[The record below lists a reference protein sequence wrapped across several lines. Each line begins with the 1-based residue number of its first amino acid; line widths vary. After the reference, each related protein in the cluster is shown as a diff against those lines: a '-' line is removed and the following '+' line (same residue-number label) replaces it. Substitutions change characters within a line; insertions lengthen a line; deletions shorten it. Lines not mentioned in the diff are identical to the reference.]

1 MFVKTCL
8 IKRVFITC
16 ISVKSMYVT
25 NIDSIERDGDLVRRI
40 PKMKFLNDK
49 IYDACAR
56 GILT

>member
-1 MFVKTCL
+1 
-8 IKRVFITC
+8 
-16 ISVKSMYVT
+16 MYVT